1 MVVGV
6 LYFAGVL
13 CAVGI
18 AYACTECLMAQLEV
32 RQRVMVGESGL
43 PLILGVNALSLALL
57 WLSGAI
63 LVAAGGQT
71 LYLQVTVI
79 TVGAQAIWLAQ
90 HLWFYYFD
98 HLRVRYDDR
107 SSAH

>member
-1 MVVGV
+1 

-18 AYACTECLMAQLEV
+18 AYACTEGLMTQLEV
-32 RQRVMVGESGL
+32 RQRVIVGESGL

-63 LVAAGGQT
+63 LIAAGGQT
-71 LYLQVTVI
+71 LYLEVTVI
-79 TVGAQAIWLAQ
+79 TIGAQAIWLAQ

-98 HLRVRYDDR
+98 HLRVRYEV
-107 SSAH
+107 SE

>member
-1 MVVGV
+1 VVGV
-6 LYFAGVL
+6 LYFAGVVG
-13 CAVGI
+13 AVGL
-18 AYACTECLMAQLEV
+18 AYLCTEGLVAQLEV

-63 LVAAGGQT
+63 LIAAAGQA

-79 TVGAQAIWLAQ
+79 TIGAQAIWLTQ
-90 HLWFYYFD
+90 HLWFYHFD
-98 HLRVRYDDR
+98 HLRVRYEV
-107 SSAH
+107 SE